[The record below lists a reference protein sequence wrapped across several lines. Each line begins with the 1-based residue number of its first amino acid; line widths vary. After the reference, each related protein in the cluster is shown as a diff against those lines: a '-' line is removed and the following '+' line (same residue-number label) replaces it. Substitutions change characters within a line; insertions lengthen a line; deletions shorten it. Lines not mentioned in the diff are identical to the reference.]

1 MNNVSFNINQFSQHV
16 KITDLPA
23 TLDVTGTPP
32 VTFGWT
38 AGAFKG
44 VDGFYYV
51 MTEVRNPSD
60 YIGVYMFKST
70 TINDPVNFT
79 IPTNK
84 TDFLKHRLIFKV
96 GSTTIPNASDKN
108 NISIIKKNKTTTYL
122 YFHFDLPNGL
132 ISNYKYILF
141 WKNITEINLENVG
154 NNLNLNF
161 TIGQKEIQFQLNP
174 GQTYPSGFTPTTH
187 PVAKLDTIPS
197 FLYDQGQNRWL
208 CYNRKRNASNY
219 PAILDWNSSD
229 DTGAVNGTQPT
240 LTDRTGPAKGTERLT
255 NRRGVNIHVY
265 NGDLSNG
272 VSGFTFPGTQ
282 SNSVNEIDPSLADFW
297 NYKNYNKSGDFV
309 IPTERP
315 DIYAPGVIDYNGTLV
330 GVFPAY
336 IKDNRRANLTSLD
349 PIQARTDDGGFM
361 DRRDGPLYPMIMVRG
376 RNTAGDK
383 YTTGFKLYKTGPYN
397 NRSDA
402 TTASCLDLEPYKRK
416 LTHPQAS
423 GYFYFPPDNSTTR
436 EPLVEV
442 GQIYPGTLV
451 VDEGDNTYLYY
462 NTTPRN
468 HNEGSFIDPFVGS
481 GLTYPN
487 QIEGGG
493 DSLPR
498 AGLHVAKV
506 KRNRLGY
513 LSRTTSGTLGSAI
526 TKTLTIPSNADYLQV
541 NHEGTVDVFIQ
552 VSSSWISLGQVTGD
566 NTRANVDISNYKG
579 QSTKLKFDLA
589 TTTSKIFS
597 FNFANSFV
605 PTTGFE
611 LIVPSTETQVPIE
624 WTVYKWNA
632 IDGEVIGTTV
642 YTVGVEGI
650 TNTNTAPERVRVRTS
665 ISAGTY
671 NTVLTSSNPTGTAPS
686 KQITLVNA
694 IISSNENQITFLR
707 SSGVSNY
714 KIQFATNSN
723 FTSLLANQ
731 YGLDSNSELSFNQ
744 TADVNGLYPATSL
757 TVNTPTGLPSGTYY
771 WRMRVFV
778 PGANPEQRDYVSTAS
793 GSFTTDIGIT
803 SWVPIISSPADNAL
817 INKSDGNL
825 VVENLDSR
833 TNSNYNKTS
842 FRYEYYS
849 DSELTVLVE
858 SRNREN
864 SENRCGPDCSISSL
878 FTIPT
883 SGINSA
889 FPTGTGTLTRW
900 WRVRAERSSDSSVSQ
915 WSAARRVRVNT
926 NA

>member
-32 VTFGWT
+32 VVIGWSS
-38 AGAFKG
+38 GGFKG
-44 VDGFYYV
+44 VDGFYYL
-51 MTEVRNPSD
+51 MIEVRNPPE
-60 YIGVYMFKST
+60 YVGQYMFKST

-84 TDFLKHRLIFKV
+84 TDFLKHRLIFKE
-96 GSTTIPNASDKN
+96 GSTTLSVYPGIT
-108 NISIIKKNKTTTYL
+108 IIKKNKTTTYL
-122 YFHFDLPNGL
+122 MFQFQLPQGE
-132 ISNYKYILF
+132 ISGYRYMFF
-141 WKNITEINLENVG
+141 WKNITEINFQNVG
-154 NNLNLNF
+154 NNLNLDF
-161 TIGQKEIQFQLNP
+161 TIGQKEMQFHLNP

-187 PVAKLDTIPS
+187 PVLKVDTTPS

-208 CYNRKRNASNY
+208 CYHRKRNPSNY
-219 PAILDWNSSD
+219 PEILDWSNSD

-240 LTDRTGPAKGTERLT
+240 LTDRTGPAKGAERLT

-272 VSGFTFPGTQ
+272 VSEFTFPGTQ

-309 IPTERP
+309 IPTIRP
-315 DIYAPGVIDYNGTLV
+315 DIYAPGTMDYNGTII
-330 GVFPAY
+330 GIFPAY
-336 IKDNRRANLTSLD
+336 MKDSRRANLTSLD
-349 PIQARTDDGGFM
+349 PIQTRVDSGGFI
-361 DRRDGPLYPMIMVRG
+361 DRRDGPIYPMIMVRG
-376 RNTAGDK
+376 QNTSGDR
-383 YTTGFKLYKTGPYN
+383 YTTGFKLYKTGPHN
-397 NRSDA
+397 NRTDN
-402 TTASCLDLEPYKRK
+402 TITSCLDLEPYKRK
-416 LTHPQAS
+416 FTHPQAS
-423 GYFYFPPDNSTTR
+423 GYFYFPPNNSETR
-436 EPLVEV
+436 EPLTEV
-442 GQIYPGTLV
+442 GQIYPGTLIS
-451 VDEGDNTYLYY
+451 DEGEYTYLYY
-462 NTTPRN
+462 NTTPRI
-468 HNEGSFIDPFVGS
+468 HNEGAFTESFIGS
-481 GLTYPN
+481 GLIYPN

-493 DSLPR
+493 DALPR
-498 AGLHVAKV
+498 GAVFVAKV

-513 LSRTTSGTLGSAI
+513 LSRTNTGTLGSAI

-632 IDGEVIGTTV
+632 IDGEVSGTTV

-650 TNTNTAPERVRVRTS
+650 TNTNTAPSRVRVRTS

-793 GSFTTDIGIT
+793 GSFTK
-803 SWVPIISSPADNAL
+803 SSALLPALTLLAP
-817 INKSDGNL
+817 
-825 VVENLDSR
+825 
-833 TNSNYNKTS
+833 SN
-842 FRYEYYS
+842 
-849 DSELTVLVE
+849 
-858 SRNREN
+858 
-864 SENRCGPDCSISSL
+864 
-878 FTIPT
+878 
-883 SGINSA
+883 
-889 FPTGTGTLTRW
+889 GTEVSYASGTLTISDNGVSERYQLQFGRTSNFSNPDTQYTINRIRTSFLSGGNFVLPLNTTAPLGNPEDIYLNNTVY
-900 WRVRAERSSDSSVSQ
+900 WRARAILPNEGEWSTTRNIIVRP
-915 WSAARRVRVNT
+915 
-926 NA
+926 